1 MERPEGREYT
11 PEEYLTLEEKSS
23 GRHEYFDGRIYAM
36 TGGSADH
43 ARIAGNAFAA
53 LRARFAGR
61 PCEAFISDIKVRV
74 EASGLYTY
82 PDVSALCGP
91 PRFESER
98 HGVLLNP
105 SVLVEV
111 LSPSTASYDRGQ
123 KFAHYR
129 RVPSLREYVLVEQ
142 DQVHVER
149 FARVDARGDEWAM
162 SVIEDIEASVEL
174 PSIDCAIPLREL
186 YERVELAPRSSL
198 RAVYERP
205 AEEALA

>member
-1 MERPEGREYT
+1 MARRDEREYT
-11 PEEYLTLEEKSS
+11 AEEYLTLEEKAS

-43 ARIAGNAFAA
+43 ARIAGNVFASMH
-53 LRARFAGR
+53 ARFRGR
-61 PCEAFISDIKVRV
+61 SCEAFGSDIKVRV

-91 PRFESER
+91 AYFESER

-111 LSPSTASYDRGQ
+111 LSPSTESYDRGVR
-123 KFAHYR
+123 FAHYR
-129 RVPSLREYVLVEQ
+129 RIPSLREYVLVAQ

-149 FARVDARGDEWAM
+149 FARVDAAGAEWAM
-162 SVIEDIEASVEL
+162 TVIEEIDASIVL
-174 PSIDCAIPLREL
+174 PSIDCAIPLREV
-186 YERVELAPRSSL
+186 YDRVELAPRPPF

-205 AEEALA
+205 AEALA